1 MCHLKGKYHSD
12 AAIDASLARI
22 AALYRIAAVTASAAN
37 KAAHTGNRRS
47 TRLREGCTTVTVGV
61 GRIAA

>member
-22 AALYRIAAVTASAAN
+22 AALYRVAAVTASATD
-37 KAAHTGNRRS
+37 KAAHAGNRRS
-47 TRLREGCTTVTVGV
+47 AGLREGCTTVTVGV